1 MKQISVSEVACESK
15 KRITRRERF
24 LAEMEQVIPWPELI
38 EAIEPHY
45 PKGTRGRPP
54 IGLERML
61 RVYCVQQ
68 WFGLSDEGAEDA
80 VTDSL
85 AVQAFVGIDLA
96 RETAPDATTLLQ
108 FRHLLE
114 EKDLSKAIFAAINAQ
129 LTAKGLMM
137 REGTIADATILA
149 APPSVKNEAK
159 ARDPE
164 MHQTKKGN
172 QWHFGMKAHIGVDAE
187 SGLVHTVVG
196 TAANVADVTQTAE
209 VLHGEEKTVYLD
221 AGYTGVEKREELKDR
236 DIDWQVATKRSKLKA
251 IPKESQLGPL
261 LRRLESVKASIRSKV
276 EHPFSN
282 REESLRPPQG
292 SLQGAEEEHG
302 AVAHPL
308 CAGQSGHRQAAASRP
323 SQPRCVLSTAKGP
336 EKGQGAQNEA
346 LNPGEIDRCGATPDR
361 ERSVSRRGAALARR

>member
-1 MKQISVSEVACESK
+1 MKQSIGSQVESERK

-24 LAEMEQVIPWPELI
+24 LAEMEQVMPWPEMI

-85 AVQAFVGIDLA
+85 AVQAFVGIDLE

-114 EKDLSKAIFAAINAQ
+114 KHGLTKTLFETINRTLS
-129 LTAKGLMM
+129 AKGLMM

-149 APPSVKNEAK
+149 AAPSVKNEAK

-172 QWHFGMKAHIGVDAE
+172 QWYFGMKAHIGVDAE

-196 TAANVADVTQTAE
+196 TAANVGDVTQTAQ
-209 VLHGEEKTVYLD
+209 VLHGEEKVAYLD
-221 AGYTGVEKREELKDR
+221 AGYTGVEKREELKDL
-236 DIDWQVATKRSKLKA
+236 DIDWQVAMKRGKLKA
-251 IPKESQLGPL
+251 LPEDSKLGQL
-261 LRRLESVKASIRSKV
+261 LRKLETVKARIRSKV
-276 EHPFSN
+276 EHPFHIVKN
-282 REESLRPPQG
+282 LFHFRKVRYKGLAKNTAQLHTLFGLANLVIAKRHLLA
-292 SLQGAEEEHG
+292 LQAQ
-302 AVAHPL
+302 VA
-308 CAGQSGHRQAAASRP
+308 S
-323 SQPRCVLSTAKGP
+323 
-336 EKGQGAQNEA
+336 
-346 LNPGEIDRCGATPDR
+346 
-361 ERSVSRRGAALARR
+361 

>member
-1 MKQISVSEVACESK
+1 MKQISGSQIESESK

-114 EKDLSKAIFAAINAQ
+114 KHGLTKTLFETINRTLS
-129 LTAKGLMM
+129 AKGLMM

-149 APPSVKNEAK
+149 AAPSVKNEAK

-172 QWHFGMKAHIGVDAE
+172 QGYFGMKAHLGVDAE

-196 TAANVADVTQTAE
+196 TAANVGDVTQTAQ
-209 VLHGEEKTVYLD
+209 VLHGEEKVVYLD
-221 AGYTGVEKREELKDR
+221 AGYTGVEKREELKDL
-236 DIDWQVATKRSKLKA
+236 DIDWQVAMKRGKLKA
-251 IPKESQLGPL
+251 LPEDSPLGQL
-261 LRRLESVKASIRSKV
+261 LRKLETVKARIRSKV
-276 EHPFSN
+276 EHPFHIVKN
-282 REESLRPPQG
+282 LFPFRKVRYKGLAKNTAQLHTLFGLANLVIAKRRLLALQA
-292 SLQGAEEEHG
+292 QGA
-302 AVAHPL
+302 
-308 CAGQSGHRQAAASRP
+308 S
-323 SQPRCVLSTAKGP
+323 
-336 EKGQGAQNEA
+336 
-346 LNPGEIDRCGATPDR
+346 
-361 ERSVSRRGAALARR
+361 

>member
-1 MKQISVSEVACESK
+1 MKQSIGSEVENERK

-24 LAEMEQVIPWPELI
+24 LAEMEQVMPWPEMI

-85 AVQAFVGIDLA
+85 AVQAFVGIDLE

-114 EKDLSKAIFAAINAQ
+114 KHGLTKTLFETINRTLS
-129 LTAKGLMM
+129 AKGLMM

-149 APPSVKNEAK
+149 AAPSVKNEAK

-172 QWHFGMKAHIGVDAE
+172 QWYFGMKAHIGVDAE

-196 TAANVADVTQTAE
+196 TAANVGDVTQTAQ
-209 VLHGEEKTVYLD
+209 VLHGEEKVAYLD
-221 AGYTGVEKREELKDR
+221 AGYTGVEKREELKDL
-236 DIDWQVATKRSKLKA
+236 DIDWQVAMKRGKLKA
-251 IPKESQLGPL
+251 LPEDSKLGQL
-261 LRRLESVKASIRSKV
+261 LRKLETVKARIRSKV
-276 EHPFSN
+276 EHPFHIVKN
-282 REESLRPPQG
+282 LFHYKKVRYKGLDKN
-292 SLQGAEEEHG
+292 
-302 AVAHPL
+302 
-308 CAGQSGHRQAAASRP
+308 
-323 SQPRCVLSTAKGP
+323 TAQLHTLFALANLMIAKRGLL
-336 EKGQGAQNEA
+336 A
-346 LNPGEIDRCGATPDR
+346 LNSQVA
-361 ERSVSRRGAALARR
+361 S